1 MEVTNRGMYPAIA
14 CMTNRHASVTFQ
26 AVPGVQMVSY
36 SYLGRG
42 RGELEM
48 QGSRYKL
55 AGMVT
60 DL

>member
-36 SYLGRG
+36 SYWG

-55 AGMVT
+55 AGVVA

>member
-36 SYLGRG
+36 SYWG
-42 RGELEM
+42 RGEVE
-48 QGSRYKL
+48 
-55 AGMVT
+55 
-60 DL
+60 